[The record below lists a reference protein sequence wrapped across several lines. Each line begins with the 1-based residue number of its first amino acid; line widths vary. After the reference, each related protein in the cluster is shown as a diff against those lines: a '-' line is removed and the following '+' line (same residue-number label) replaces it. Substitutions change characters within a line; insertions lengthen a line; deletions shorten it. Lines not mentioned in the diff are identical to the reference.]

1 MYSSYLLKNLNQ
13 AFEFCRLIW
22 LKRKPAKIQIKHYK
36 FKTPLVHIEHTKV
49 SQILGQQKE
58 IVFFLK
64 NNFHEYFIFEKKIKE
79 KDGQVSPYGN
89 LVKSATEKLKNSRI
103 ESELSERVGFR
114 KIYLVCS

>member
-1 MYSSYLLKNLNQ
+1 M
-13 AFEFCRLIW
+13 
-22 LKRKPAKIQIKHYK
+22 
-36 FKTPLVHIEHTKV
+36 
-49 SQILGQQKE
+49 GQQKE

-64 NNFHEYFIFEKKIKE
+64 NNFHKYFIFEKNIKE